1 MKKIDK
7 IVEILKIKKSK
18 IELGKMDE
26 LNGYFQYN

>member
-18 IELGKMDE
+18 IELEKMDE